1 MKTGCINEASWA
13 SFGNWMQQNKL
24 IHITPNAAL
33 ISTDKYLPYTC

>member
-1 MKTGCINEASWA
+1 MH
-13 SFGNWMQQNKL
+13 QNKL